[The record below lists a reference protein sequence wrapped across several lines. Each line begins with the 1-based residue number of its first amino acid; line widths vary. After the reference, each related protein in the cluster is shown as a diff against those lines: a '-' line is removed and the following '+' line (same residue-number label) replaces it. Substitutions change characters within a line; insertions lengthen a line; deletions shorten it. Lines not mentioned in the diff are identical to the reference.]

1 MSKQTERQTDKNKR
15 VVFTLSELEAII
27 NDLCFDDEK
36 HDFEDHIDKL
46 DIVRRFLLIKTLFFN
61 FA

>member
-36 HDFEDHIDKL
+36 YDFEDHIDKL
-46 DIVRRFLLIKTLFFN
+46 DIVKRFLLIKTLFLN